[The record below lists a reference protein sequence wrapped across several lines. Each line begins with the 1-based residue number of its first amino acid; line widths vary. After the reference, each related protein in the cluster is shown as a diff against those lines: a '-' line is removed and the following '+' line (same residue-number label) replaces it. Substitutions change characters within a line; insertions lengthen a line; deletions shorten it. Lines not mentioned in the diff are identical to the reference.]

1 MLKDFDET
9 ANLARSFVISNY
21 GVDFTDILHREA
33 RQEYEAMIPEIPRI
47 GGPIAVALNSF
58 LLITAQE
65 VALYKAMK
73 KHGKTPAEAWEIYHE
88 ALKLRMKYYSSIK
101 RWFMG
106 RLMNSSFML
115 RRMKKMAE
123 RGEQVTVR
131 DFQMKYVIGN
141 GKDFTW
147 GADYI
152 KCGNYKLVKEQ
163 GVE

>member
-1 MLKDFDET
+1 MEKEIKGSSKEVSNVENNSYYATRIPKILKDFDET

-21 GVDFTDILHREA
+21 GVDFTDILHRDA

-47 GGPIAVALNSF
+47 GGPRGVALNSF

-73 KHGKTPAEAWEIYHE
+73 KHGKTPAEAWEICHE

-106 RLMNSSFML
+106 VL
-115 RRMKKMAE
+115 
-123 RGEQVTVR
+123 
-131 DFQMKYVIGN
+131 
-141 GKDFTW
+141 
-147 GADYI
+147 
-152 KCGNYKLVKEQ
+152 
-163 GVE
+163 